1 MIRVV
6 ATIHIKPGKVSDYLE
21 IVKANVVNVR
31 EEIGCVE
38 YAACVDSAADLPPQN
53 IDGNVVTII
62 EKWESL
68 EALHHHLKTPH
79 MLAYREKVN
88 DFVESVSLKVLKE
101 V

>member
-6 ATIHIKPGKVSDYLE
+6 ATIRLKPGNVSDYLK

-31 EEIGCVE
+31 EESGCVE
-38 YAACVDSAADLPPQN
+38 YAACVDTAADLPPQN
-53 IDGNVVTII
+53 IDENVVTII

-68 EALHHHLKTPH
+68 EALHNHLKTPH
-79 MLAYREKVN
+79 MLSYRETVK
-88 DFVESVSLKVLKE
+88 DILESVSLKVLKE

>member
-6 ATIHIKPGKVSDYLE
+6 ATIRLKPGNVSDYLK

-31 EEIGCVE
+31 EESGCVE
-38 YAACVDSAADLPPQN
+38 YAACVDTAADLQPQN
-53 IDGNVVTII
+53 IDENVVTII

-68 EALHHHLKTPH
+68 EALHNHLKTPH
-79 MLAYREKVN
+79 MLAYRETVK
-88 DFVESVSLKVLKE
+88 DIVESVSLKVLKE